1 MRRVRRERVHRAGA
15 VRVGNLLDEGNML
28 YLRAGL
34 RGGDHSPKPS
44 QFKDCS
50 TLPRRF
56 SIEVI
61 MPTRRS
67 NFLSLSAGRGGT
79 AGVVVVVAE
88 TVAMGTSVTS
98 TIDEVEATGI
108 GGAMTV
114 AVTDRRGVWP
124 VRC

>member
-1 MRRVRRERVHRAGA
+1 
-15 VRVGNLLDEGNML
+15 
-28 YLRAGL
+28 
-34 RGGDHSPKPS
+34 
-44 QFKDCS
+44 
-50 TLPRRF
+50 
-56 SIEVI
+56 

-88 TVAMGTSVTS
+88 TVAVGASVTS
-98 TIDEVEATGI
+98 TMDEVEAMGI

-114 AVTDRRGVWP
+114 AATDLRDAWP